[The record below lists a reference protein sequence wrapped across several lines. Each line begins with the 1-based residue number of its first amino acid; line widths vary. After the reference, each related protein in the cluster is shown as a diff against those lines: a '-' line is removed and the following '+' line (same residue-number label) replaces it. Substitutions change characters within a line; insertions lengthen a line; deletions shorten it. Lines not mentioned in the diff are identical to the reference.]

1 MRKIHKQI
9 LVVLITVMTTGL
21 FGCLYHSNTLSNTN
35 KSVKIIVKGLE
46 RVPIQ
51 KDIKVH
57 ISGVN
62 LDINEDLSLSNYFKV
77 TKTYQNVSDLMK
89 GLEIKPGNL
98 SQGKWRIA
106 IELVGWK
113 TACSTIIQE
122 QQIPSLIFSYQK
134 HFCPQN

>member
-1 MRKIHKQI
+1 MRKIHQQI
-9 LVVLITVMTTGL
+9 AAIALTVITMASL
-21 FGCLYHSNTLSNTN
+21 FGCFYHSNTLSNTS

-46 RVPIQ
+46 KVNTY

-62 LDINEDLSLSNYFKV
+62 LDINEDLSLSNYFSV
-77 TKTYQNVSDLMK
+77 TKNYQSVSDLMK

-106 IELVGWK
+106 IELIGWK
-113 TACSTIIQE
+113 TACSTIIQKD
-122 QQIPSLIFSYQK
+122 QVPSLIFSYQK
-134 HFCPQN
+134 DLCP